1 MSNNIAISVTN
12 LNKSYFTYG
21 NPSEKLIE
29 ILFNKKRGLEKHV
42 LKDIS
47 FEIEKGKTVAVIG
60 TNGAGKSTLLQCIA
74 GTQGYSSGDIQVNGR
89 LTALLEL
96 GAGFNGDFSGMENI
110 YVSAGILGLSKEEI
124 DARVEKIVAFADI
137 GEYIYQPVSTYSSGM
152 YVRLAFAI
160 ASHTSPDVMIVD
172 EALSVGDVFFQQKCN
187 LFMKNELKDITK
199 LIVSHDLSYISRMAD
214 SVILLH
220 EGEIFFNGDPL
231 NAIEHYL
238 RLNQSDD
245 SILRGEVAKKSTRNE
260 GIVRKE
266 KINLLDKSKLSGKL
280 DAYFSEISVQINGD
294 NRQNSAL
301 VGDTVD
307 IIATIYAEKDI
318 NEPIIGYFLN
328 DKFGT
333 TICGETNREYG
344 TELKRMHAGKSYTL
358 SLSFKW
364 PHIKDDDYFL
374 NIGLGDGHE
383 PFNHVIQ
390 CWNMN
395 FMKITGITRE
405 GSTHGI
411 FNNKIEEFV
420 FYES

>member
-1 MSNNIAISVTN
+1 MSNNIAISVKN
-12 LNKSYFTYG
+12 LNKSYFTYS
-21 NPSEKLIE
+21 NSSEKLLE
-29 ILFNKKRGLEKHV
+29 IIFNKKRGLEKHV
-42 LKDIS
+42 LKDIN
-47 FEIEKGKTVAVIG
+47 FEIKQGKTVAIIG

-74 GTQGYSSGDIQVNGR
+74 GTQGYSSGDIAVHGR

-96 GAGFNGDFSGMENI
+96 GAGFNGDFSGIENI
-110 YVSAGILGLSKEEI
+110 YISAGILGLSKEEV
-124 DARVEKIVAFADI
+124 DARVDAIVAFADI
-137 GEYIYQPVSTYSSGM
+137 GEYIHQPLSTYSSGM
-152 YVRLAFAI
+152 YVRLAFAV
-160 ASHTSPDVMIVD
+160 ASHTSPDVLIVD

-187 LFMKNELKDITK
+187 LFMKNELKNITK

-214 SVILLH
+214 AVILLH
-220 EGEIFFNGDPL
+220 EGEVFFNGDPL

-245 SILRGEVAKKSTRNE
+245 SILLGKMDEKPVQGAAES
-260 GIVRKE
+260 RKATA
-266 KINLLDKSKLSGKL
+266 NAVDKSKLSGKL
-280 DAYFSEISVQINGD
+280 DAYFSEISVLINSD
-294 NRQNSAL
+294 ERKHSAL

-333 TICGETNREYG
+333 TICGETNRG
-344 TELKRMHAGKSYTL
+344 HGVELKTMRAGKTYRL

-364 PHIKDDDYFL
+364 PYIKDDDYFM

-395 FMKITGITRE
+395 FMKITGMTHE

-411 FNNKIEEFV
+411 FNNKIEEFN
-420 FYES
+420 FYEA

>member
-172 EALSVGDVFFQQKCN
+172 EALSVGDVFF
-187 LFMKNELKDITK
+187 
-199 LIVSHDLSYISRMAD
+199 SRNVTC
-214 SVILLH
+214 S
-220 EGEIFFNGDPL
+220 
-231 NAIEHYL
+231 
-238 RLNQSDD
+238 
-245 SILRGEVAKKSTRNE
+245 
-260 GIVRKE
+260 
-266 KINLLDKSKLSGKL
+266 
-280 DAYFSEISVQINGD
+280 
-294 NRQNSAL
+294 
-301 VGDTVD
+301 
-307 IIATIYAEKDI
+307 
-318 NEPIIGYFLN
+318 
-328 DKFGT
+328 
-333 TICGETNREYG
+333 
-344 TELKRMHAGKSYTL
+344 
-358 SLSFKW
+358 
-364 PHIKDDDYFL
+364 
-374 NIGLGDGHE
+374 
-383 PFNHVIQ
+383 
-390 CWNMN
+390 
-395 FMKITGITRE
+395 
-405 GSTHGI
+405 
-411 FNNKIEEFV
+411 
-420 FYES
+420 